1 MNKLERMIAE
11 YRAGRVLSA
20 KNESKLRAAMEAV
33 MEVLG
38 QLEGDVED
46 DSRAS
51 AVSQEQRTATI
62 TGIEVRAKDADKP
75 ATILGH
81 AALFNTPSVYMMG
94 FRETIEPGAF
104 TASLSGDI
112 RALWQHDTA
121 RVLGRT
127 KAGTLRLWED
137 DQGLAFE
144 LNPPDTQDGRDAVT
158 LIERGD
164 VDQMSFGFN
173 VPPGGDSWSED
184 ADGIPLRS
192 LRAVS
197 LMEIS
202 PVTWAAYPQTGVGVM
217 RNAPKWVVDFLN
229 PGVDDSSKANDN
241 SHLRVLQMLDEHDLI
256 FNGRLK

>member
-1 MNKLERMIAE
+1 MNRLEQWLNEI
-11 YRAGRVLSA
+11 RAGRVLSA
-20 KNESKLRAAMEAV
+20 KNEQKLRAAMEAM
-33 MEVLG
+33 MEVLA
-38 QLEGDVED
+38 QLEGDTDD
-46 DSRAS
+46 DSERAS

-62 TGIEVRAKDADKP
+62 TGIEVRKDNKP
-75 ATILGH
+75 TILGH
-81 AALFNTPSVYMMG
+81 AALFNSKSVYMMG

-104 TASLSGDI
+104 SESLSGDI

-144 LNPPDTQDGRDAVT
+144 LQPPDTQDGRDAVT

-173 VPPGGDSWSED
+173 VPPGGDTWAED
-184 ADGIPLRS
+184 EDGIPLRT

-202 PVTWAAYPQTGVGVM
+202 PVTWAAYPETGVGVM
-217 RNAPKWVVDFLN
+217 RSAPDWVQRALTQ
-229 PGVDDSSKANDN
+229 GVDDSSTADDIARARLGLLLK
-241 SHLRVLQMLDEHDLI
+241 RLDLFMKGI
-256 FNGRLK
+256 